1 MEQIHDRRD
10 KDAWYQH
17 RKALLNQVFERNGAL
32 KHGLENLQQPV
43 AEHVLKELRSAR
55 SSSSSSDNNSSSRRR
70 SSSSGSSSSSYSDL
84 VISSY

>member
-1 MEQIHDRRD
+1 
-10 KDAWYQH
+10 
-17 RKALLNQVFERNGAL
+17 LNQVFERNGAL

-55 SSSSSSDNNSSSRRR
+55 SSSSSSSSSSDNNSSSRRR
-70 SSSSGSSSSSYSDL
+70 SSSGSSSSYSDL